1 MLAVTRAS
9 VPLDGLDVSA
19 IRRQFVGEIIGTHV
33 YVFADIAST
42 NAALR
47 DLADAGAQE
56 GTVVLSE
63 SQRAGR
69 GRLDVPW
76 FSPPGVNLY
85 MSVLLRPSISA
96 AAVPIFSFLASLA
109 VTEAIWA
116 LGIPAGVKWPND
128 VVIGRRK
135 VAGAR
140 LDLGIAGDRV
150 TYVVLGLGINVNILH
165 AQLEAGLGAI
175 AAADATSLREA
186 LGRPIDRNAFAASV
200 LNQLEKWL
208 GLYRSAGAVAV
219 VGAWRKRDVLAGR
232 LVSVQSGEESFT
244 GRVAGIDPNGF
255 LLVDDAA
262 GARRTVVSA
271 GLRILEEPAATTTG
285 DT

>member
-1 MLAVTRAS
+1 MLALMPTMTA
-9 VPLDGLDVSA
+9 LDGLDVGA
-19 IRRQFVGEIIGTHV
+19 IRRQFFGDVIGTHV
-33 YVFADIAST
+33 YVFGDVAST

-85 MSVLLRPSISA
+85 MSVLLRPAIA
-96 AAVPIFSFLASLA
+96 AASVSIFSFVASLA
-109 VTEAIWA
+109 LTEAIWA

-128 VVIGRRK
+128 VVIGARK

-140 LDLGIAGDRV
+140 LDVGISGGRV
-150 TYVVLGLGINVNILH
+150 TYVVLGVGINVNVLH
-165 AQLEAGLGAI
+165 KELEAGLGAR
-175 AAADATSLREA
+175 AALDATSLREA
-186 LGRPIDRNAFAASV
+186 LGRPIDRNAFAAAV

-208 GLYRSAGAVAV
+208 GLYRSAGPAAV
-219 VGAWRKRDVLAGR
+219 VGAWRERDVLAGR
-232 LVSVQSGEESFT
+232 RVSIETGDRLFT
-244 GRVAGIDPNGF
+244 GRVAGIDSSGF
-255 LLVDDAA
+255 LVVDDDAGGRHTLVTAA
-262 GARRTVVSA
+262 
-271 GLRILEEPAATTTG
+271 LRLLEEEKRG
-285 DT
+285 DD

>member
-1 MLAVTRAS
+1 VLALMPTMTA
-9 VPLDGLDVSA
+9 LDGLDVGA
-19 IRRQFVGEIIGTHV
+19 IRRQFFGDAIGTHV
-33 YVFADIAST
+33 YVFGDVAST

-85 MSVLLRPSISA
+85 MSVLLRPAIA
-96 AAVPIFSFLASLA
+96 PAAVSIFSFVASLA
-109 VTEAIWA
+109 LTEAIWA
-116 LGIPAGVKWPND
+116 LGVPAGVKWPND
-128 VVIGRRK
+128 VVIGTRK

-140 LDLGIAGDRV
+140 LDVGISGGRV
-150 TYVVLGLGINVNILH
+150 TYVVLGMGINVNVLH
-165 AQLEAGLGAI
+165 KELEAGLGI
-175 AAADATSLREA
+175 RAALDATSLREA

-208 GLYRSAGAVAV
+208 GLYRSEGPVAV
-219 VGAWRKRDVLAGR
+219 VGAWRQRDVLAGR
-232 LVSVQSGEESFT
+232 RVSVETGDRSFT
-244 GRVAGIDPNGF
+244 ARVEGIDPSGF
-255 LLVDDAA
+255 LVVDDEAGIRHTLVTAA
-262 GARRTVVSA
+262 
-271 GLRILEEPAATTTG
+271 LRLLDEETREEG
-285 DT
+285 

>member
-1 MLAVTRAS
+1 MRAMTDEMTA
-9 VPLDGLDVSA
+9 LDGLDVGA
-19 IRRQFVGEIIGTHV
+19 IRRRFVGDIIGTHM
-33 YVFADIAST
+33 YVFGDIAST

-85 MSVLLRPSISA
+85 MSVLLRPAISP

-109 VTEAIWA
+109 LTEAIWA
-116 LGIPAGVKWPND
+116 LGVPAGVKWPND
-128 VVIGRRK
+128 VVIAARK

-140 LDLGIAGDRV
+140 LDVGITGDQV
-150 TYVVLGLGINVNILH
+150 AYVVLGVGINVNVLH
-165 AQLEAGLGAI
+165 ADLEAGLGLT

-186 LGRPIDRNAFAASV
+186 LGRPIDRNALAASV

-208 GLYRSAGAVAV
+208 GLYRSAGPVAIA
-219 VGAWRKRDVLAGR
+219 GAWRTRDVLAGR
-232 LVSVQSGEESFT
+232 RVSVQSGDRSFT
-244 GRVAGIDPNGF
+244 GYVAGIDANGF
-255 LLVDDAA
+255 LLVDDDA
-262 GARRTVVSA
+262 GARHTVASA
-271 GLRILEEPAATTTG
+271 AIRVLDQAARG
-285 DT
+285 HE

>member
-1 MLAVTRAS
+1 MRAMTGEMTA
-9 VPLDGLDVSA
+9 LDGLDVGA
-19 IRRQFVGEIIGTHV
+19 IRRRFVGDIIGTHM
-33 YVFADIAST
+33 YVFGDIAST

-85 MSVLLRPSISA
+85 MSVLLRPAISP

-109 VTEAIWA
+109 LTEAIWA
-116 LGIPAGVKWPND
+116 LGVPAGVKWPND
-128 VVIGRRK
+128 VVIAARK

-140 LDLGIAGDRV
+140 LDVGITGDQV
-150 TYVVLGLGINVNILH
+150 AYVVLGVGINVNVLH
-165 AQLEAGLGAI
+165 ADLEAGLGLA

-208 GLYRSAGAVAV
+208 GLYRSAGPVAVAA
-219 VGAWRKRDVLAGR
+219 AWRTRDVLAGR
-232 LVSVQSGEESFT
+232 RVSVQSGDRSFT
-244 GRVAGIDPNGF
+244 GCVAGIDANGF
-255 LLVDDAA
+255 LLVDDDA
-262 GARRTVVSA
+262 GARHTVASA
-271 GLRILEEPAATTTG
+271 AIRVLDQAARG
-285 DT
+285 E